1 MLISLPDSPR
11 RIAASVDHDRSDV
24 AIGATWPGIITATGV
39 NYAGTNPRSKRWI
52 PILGR
57 GISMCDKNYRST
69 LVSLNRIAG
78 QVRGI
83 GQMVEDER
91 YCIDIL
97 QQIHAV
103 KAALSRV
110 ENAVLRSHAACCVE
124 EAIASGDADRQRSKF
139 NELVEVF
146 AKAKL

>member
-1 MLISLPDSPR
+1 
-11 RIAASVDHDRSDV
+11 
-24 AIGATWPGIITATGV
+24 
-39 NYAGTNPRSKRWI
+39 
-52 PILGR
+52 
-57 GISMCDKNYRST
+57 MCDKNYRST